1 MFSKTSPDEVPREML
16 ALLVELLASAQLPEL
31 AIGGAWHA
39 MYLCLTGRPEL
50 AKWAIEELGLFD
62 LGMEHFRAIGS
73 PADVVSI
80 SRGSAGRAHTML
92 FALNDLTRCFAGQV
106 TRPDLEA
113 MVSSGLLDL
122 CLDMV
127 VAFAAAGVEGL
138 QDAEH
143 SVLGVALCIVAR
155 CGTQPGCE
163 AKVRSMATALVFC
176 LENSL
181 DFMKGSGGTSGA
193 FAARV
198 CCSVFGRDEG
208 GSELTFTQVEK
219 RAFLAISI

>member
-80 SRGSAGRAHTML
+80 SRPS
-92 FALNDLTRCFAGQV
+92 
-106 TRPDLEA
+106 
-113 MVSSGLLDL
+113 
-122 CLDMV
+122 
-127 VAFAAAGVEGL
+127 
-138 QDAEH
+138 
-143 SVLGVALCIVAR
+143 
-155 CGTQPGCE
+155 
-163 AKVRSMATALVFC
+163 TALASRCVQ
-176 LENSL
+176 LPLSPAASVGSTSRLRSSRE
-181 DFMKGSGGTSGA
+181 MKGEPSNA
-193 FAARV
+193 H
-198 CCSVFGRDEG
+198 
-208 GSELTFTQVEK
+208 EK
-219 RAFLAISI
+219 KDSRSTVAS